1 MDKRKEVERLVSQL
15 EQGGIS
21 RREFVWRAFG
31 LGLSVSSVGLI
42 LAACGGGKE
51 GGEAAGSADSAAG
64 GAAADLG
71 PMEKELHIYNWSDYI
86 AEDTVPNFEKEFG
99 VKVTYDTYESN
110 EEMVA
115 KLQAGATGYD
125 IIVPSGYIIPV
136 LVATDLIT
144 PINRKYITNWGNVAS
159 IFQNLPTDPGS
170 THTVPWQWGTTG
182 IAYRTDKIKTPMDS
196 WAVFHD
202 AKHHGKMTMM
212 DDGREVIGAFLRYR
226 GHSLNSTNPA
236 ELAGAKKDAT
246 EAKQHLKAYISA
258 PVKAQLISGD
268 VLIAQLWNG
277 DTTQAK
283 AEQPNLGYEIPKEGS
298 TIWGDSMCVPKS
310 AENKRAAHEWMNYI
324 LRPEVG
330 AALSE
335 ATGYGTPNAAAAKLM
350 KNPVPYPTEDELK
363 RLEYQVDLGKDTAT
377 WDQIWTEIKSA

>member
-1 MDKRKEVERLVSQL
+1 MSKRQEVERLIEQL
-15 EQGGIS
+15 ERGGVS
-21 RREFVWRAFG
+21 RREFVTRALA
-31 LGLSVSSVGLI
+31 LGLSMSSVGL
-42 LAACGGGKE
+42 LVSACKGKGGSAG
-51 GGEAAGSADSAAG
+51 AAGDSTAADAAM
-64 GAAADLG
+64 ADLG
-71 PMEKELHIYNWSDYI
+71 PIEKELHLYNWSDYI

-115 KLQAGATGYD
+115 KLQAGASGYD
-125 IIVPSGYIIPV
+125 IVVPSGYIIPV

-144 PINRKYITNWGNVAS
+144 PLNKKYITNAANIS
-159 IFQNLPTDPGS
+159 PIFRNLPSDSGDKY
-170 THTVPWQWGTTG
+170 TVPWQWGTTG
-182 IAYRTDKIKTPMDS
+182 IAYRTDKVKTPVDS
-196 WAVFHD
+196 WDVFHD
-202 AKHHGKMTMM
+202 KQFRRKLTMM
-212 DDGREVIGAFLRYR
+212 DDGREVIGAELRHR

-236 ELAGAKKDAT
+236 ELAQAKADCIDAKKN
-246 EAKQHLKAYISA
+246 LKAYISA

-268 VLIAQLWNG
+268 VWISQLWNG

-283 AEQPNLGYEIPKEGS
+283 SEQPNLAYIIPKEGC
-298 TIWGDSMCVPKS
+298 TIWGDSMTIPKS
-310 AENKRAAHEWMNYI
+310 APNKRAAHEWINYI

-335 ATGYGTPNAAAAKLM
+335 ATGYGTPNAAAAKVM

>member
-1 MDKRKEVERLVSQL
+1 MSKRQEVERLIEQL
-15 EQGGIS
+15 ERGGVS
-21 RREFVWRAFG
+21 RREFVTRALA
-31 LGLSVSSVGLI
+31 LGLSMSSVGL
-42 LAACGGGKE
+42 LVSACKGKGGSAG
-51 GGEAAGSADSAAG
+51 AAGDSTAADAAM
-64 GAAADLG
+64 ADLG
-71 PMEKELHIYNWSDYI
+71 PIEKELHLYNWSDYI

-115 KLQAGATGYD
+115 KLQAGASGYD
-125 IIVPSGYIIPV
+125 IVVPSGYIIPV

-144 PINRKYITNWGNVAS
+144 PLNKKYITNAANIS
-159 IFQNLPTDPGS
+159 PIFRNLPSDSGDKY
-170 THTVPWQWGTTG
+170 TVPWQWGTTG
-182 IAYRTDKIKTPMDS
+182 IAYRTDKVKTPVDS
-196 WAVFHD
+196 WDVFHD
-202 AKHHGKMTMM
+202 KQFRKKLTMM
-212 DDGREVIGAFLRYR
+212 DDGREVIGAELRHR

-236 ELAGAKKDAT
+236 ELAQAKADCIDAKKN
-246 EAKQHLKAYISA
+246 LKAYISA

-268 VLIAQLWNG
+268 VWISQLWNG

-283 AEQPNLGYEIPKEGS
+283 SEQPNLAYIIPKEGC
-298 TIWGDSMCVPKS
+298 TIWGDSMTIPKS
-310 AENKRAAHEWMNYI
+310 APNKRAAHEWINYI
-324 LRPEVG
+324 MRPEVG

-335 ATGYGTPNAAAAKLM
+335 ATGYGTPNAAAAKVM

>member
-1 MDKRKEVERLVSQL
+1 MSKRQEVERLVEQL
-15 EQGGIS
+15 EGCGVS
-21 RREFVWRAFG
+21 RREFVSRALA
-31 LGLSVSSVGLI
+31 LGLSMSSVGL
-42 LAACGGGKE
+42 LLSACKGKE
-51 GGEAAGSADSAAG
+51 GSAGAAGDSTAADSTM
-64 GAAADLG
+64 ADLG
-71 PMEKELHIYNWSDYI
+71 PMEKQLHLYNWSDYI

-115 KLQAGATGYD
+115 KLQAGASGYD
-125 IIVPSGYIIPV
+125 IVVPSGYIIPV
-136 LVATDLIT
+136 LVATDLIV
-144 PINRKYITNWGNVAS
+144 PINMKYITNAGNIS
-159 IFQNLPTDPGS
+159 PIFRNLPSDPGNKY
-170 THTVPWQWGTTG
+170 TVPWQWGTTG
-182 IAYRTDKIKTPMDS
+182 IAYRTDKLKTPVDS
-196 WAVFHD
+196 WDVFHD
-202 AKHHGKMTMM
+202 KQFRKKLTMM
-212 DDGREVIGAFLRYR
+212 DDGREVIGAELRHR

-236 ELAGAKKDAT
+236 ELAQAKADCIDAKKN
-246 EAKQHLKAYISA
+246 LKAYISA

-268 VLIAQLWNG
+268 VWISQLWNG

-283 AEQPNLGYEIPKEGS
+283 SEQPNLAYVIPKEGC

-310 AENKRAAHEWMNYI
+310 APNKRAAHEWINYI

-330 AALSE
+330 GALSE
-335 ATGYGTPNAAAAKLM
+335 ATGYGTPNAAAAKVM